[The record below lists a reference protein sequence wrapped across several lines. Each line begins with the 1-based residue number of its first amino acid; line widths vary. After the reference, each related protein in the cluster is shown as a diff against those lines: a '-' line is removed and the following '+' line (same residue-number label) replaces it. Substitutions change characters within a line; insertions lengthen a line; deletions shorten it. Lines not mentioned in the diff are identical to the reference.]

1 MTNKPI
7 TQWALDDRPREKLTS
22 KGAEALSDAELIGIL
37 LATGTKTKSAVDLG
51 REIMQTADNDLNKLA
66 RMSVKDLCKINGIG
80 PAKAITIAAAVELG
94 GRKKTVQI
102 QAKAITASLD
112 VYNFIGPRLEDKQY
126 EEFWA
131 ILLTRSN
138 KVIKAVQ
145 ISEGGIS
152 GTVVDPKK
160 IFRFALEE
168 SASGVILCHNHPS
181 GNLKASQQDLDIT
194 NKLVKAGE
202 ALEIKVLDH
211 LIVSNEGYLSFKD
224 EGLMS

>member
-1 MTNKPI
+1 LKNKPI
-7 TQWALDDRPREKLTS
+7 TQWAMDDRPREKLLN
-22 KGAEALSDAELIGIL
+22 KGPVVLSDAELIGIL
-37 LATGTKTKSAVDLG
+37 LATGTKSKSAVDLG
-51 REIMQTADNDLNKLA
+51 REIMESADADLNKLA
-66 RMSVKDLCKINGIG
+66 RMSVKELCKINGIG
-80 PAKAITIAAAVELG
+80 PAKAITIVAAVELG
-94 GRKKTVQI
+94 GRKKTVHSQN
-102 QAKAITASLD
+102 KTITGSLD
-112 VYNFIGPRLEDKQY
+112 VYNYIGPKLEDKQY

-131 ILLTRSN
+131 ILLSRSN
-138 KVIKAVQ
+138 KIIKSVQ

-160 IFRFALEE
+160 IFRFAIEE

-194 NKLVKAGE
+194 RKLVKAGE

-224 EGLMS
+224 EGLI